1 MDDYIAEISSIDGNS
16 WILISIMCSLG
27 CMLIKMVVQNALFS
41 FCSYPA
47 LLYSSL
53 TANNLISKSGIF
65 VSAEKAAIVAF
76 SAGIGM
82 VVGIVMLV
90 SVYFIF
96 GKLYQ
101 PSGPQRLDL
110 PRSSRAA
117 ME

>member
-1 MDDYIAEISSIDGNS
+1 MDNYIAEISNIDGNS
-16 WILISIMCSLG
+16 WILVSIMCTLG

-53 TANNLISKSGIF
+53 TANNLIHKSGLF

-82 VVGIVMLV
+82 VVGIVVLV
-90 SVYFIF
+90 SAYFIV
-96 GKLYQ
+96 GQLYR
-101 PSGPQRLDL
+101 PSGPKRLDL

>member
-1 MDDYIAEISSIDGNS
+1 MDDYIAEISNIHSNS
-16 WILISIMCSLG
+16 WILVSIMCSLG

-53 TANNLISKSGIF
+53 AAHNLVQKSGLF

-82 VVGIVMLV
+82 VVGIVILI
-90 SVYFIF
+90 SAYFIICNI
-96 GKLYQ
+96 YQ
-101 PSGPQRLDL
+101 PSGPKRLDL